1 MKATRIQDT
10 QVNYLEEGTKVRLE
24 IRVLAYNSNR
34 QDTYWVLTHS
44 KSYKDKETAERKF
57 KEFCKVHN
65 II

>member
-24 IRVLAYNSNR
+24 TRVLAYNSNR
-34 QDTYWVLTHS
+34 QDTYWVLAHS
-44 KSYKDKETAERKF
+44 KGYKDKKTAERKF
-57 KEFCKVHN
+57 KEFCKVHS